1 MMEINEIK
9 SRTELAWKLR
19 IPKKK
24 LTYVLYIKGT
34 DQLYTTFEIPKKS
47 GGVRKIHAPEKD
59 LKDIQKNL
67 ANILVDYQSEI
78 WKKRKIKPNISHGFE
93 KKKGIMTNAEVHKNK
108 RFVFN
113 VDLENFFESFHFGR
127 VRGFFEKNKY
137 FDLPLEVATII
148 AQLTCYKGT
157 LPQGSPCSP
166 IITNLICNIFDMRI
180 MKLAKRYRLDYSR
193 YVDDLTFSTN
203 DKRFI
208 DDKEYF
214 FEELSGEVEKAGF
227 KINEKKTNLRYKDS
241 KQIVTGLVVN
251 KKINVDRC
259 YYKKTR
265 AMLNSLYKT
274 DTFEIEGNTGT
285 IKQIEGRLSF
295 INQIDR
301 HNNHRDSNK
310 HDFRNLSAREKQ
322 YQAFLFY
329 KYFFIND
336 KPIVITEGKTD
347 IKYIQAALKKYY
359 LNYPE
364 LIVRNDDHKFEYKIM
379 FLKRTKRLNYFFGL
393 NKDGADAMQNLYH
406 YFYDYKNSNITN
418 YMKYFKGLSKKL
430 PSNPTIF
437 IFDNELAEGN
447 KPVRKFV
454 NHISLAENKCT
465 ELEKEEYV
473 NLNESAYLLV
483 NPLVDN
489 KKECEI
495 EDLFLP
501 ETLEHKINNKTFCR
515 NKSFKSDEHYGK
527 EIFSNYI
534 MKNYKIINFENFQP
548 MLNNLSAIISS
559 YKK

>member
-1 MMEINEIK
+1 MIGK
-9 SRTELAWKLR
+9 
-19 IPKKK
+19 
-24 LTYVLYIKGT
+24 
-34 DQLYTTFEIPKKS
+34 
-47 GGVRKIHAPEKD
+47 
-59 LKDIQKNL
+59 
-67 ANILVDYQSEI
+67 
-78 WKKRKIKPNISHGFE
+78 
-93 KKKGIMTNAEVHKNK
+93 
-108 RFVFN
+108 
-113 VDLENFFESFHFGR
+113 
-127 VRGFFEKNKY
+127 
-137 FDLPLEVATII
+137 
-148 AQLTCYKGT
+148 
-157 LPQGSPCSP
+157 
-166 IITNLICNIFDMRI
+166 
-180 MKLAKRYRLDYSR
+180 
-193 YVDDLTFSTN
+193 
-203 DKRFI
+203 
-208 DDKEYF
+208 
-214 FEELSGEVEKAGF
+214 
-227 KINEKKTNLRYKDS
+227 
-241 KQIVTGLVVN
+241 
-251 KKINVDRC
+251 
-259 YYKKTR
+259 
-265 AMLNSLYKT
+265 NSLYKT

-437 IFDNELAEGN
+437 IFDNELVEGN